1 MLNTRARAWFA
12 RRHVMVEYKF
22 KVSLLGEAGV
32 GKTSLILRYVKNFYK
47 EDLKS
52 TIGTNF
58 MTKTMTVGTSK
69 VQLLIFDIGAQK
81 IFSSMRVKYFQG
93 SNAAIAVFDVT
104 SRESLHALPEWII
117 SVKDVCGNIPIII
130 VGNKADLTD
139 DRVVL
144 RSDAEALAD
153 RFNCTYEEASAKTG
167 ESVEVVFEKI
177 TCACLETILEN
188 PMT

>member
-1 MLNTRARAWFA
+1 
-12 RRHVMVEYKF
+12 MVDYKF
-22 KVSLLGEAGV
+22 KISLLGEAGV
-32 GKTSLILRYVKNFYK
+32 GKTSLILRYVKNFFK

-58 MTKTMTVGTSK
+58 MTKAMNIGDTT

-93 SNAAIAVFDVT
+93 SNAAIAVYDVT

-130 VGNKADLTD
+130 VGNKADLVNE
-139 DRVVL
+139 RAVL

-153 RFNCTYEEASAKTG
+153 RFNCIYEEASAKTG
-167 ESVEVVFEKI
+167 ESVEAVFEKI
-177 TCACLETILEN
+177 TCACLETV
-188 PMT
+188 TDYTVA

>member
-1 MLNTRARAWFA
+1 
-12 RRHVMVEYKF
+12 MVEYKF
-22 KVSLLGEAGV
+22 KISLLGEAAV
-32 GKTSLILRYVKNFYK
+32 GKTSLILRYVKNFFK

-58 MTKTMTVGTSK
+58 MTKTMNVGTSG

-93 SNAAIAVFDVT
+93 SNAAIAVYDVT

-130 VGNKADLTD
+130 VGNKVDLID
-139 DRVVL
+139 ERAVL

-153 RFNCTYEEASAKTG
+153 RFNCMYDEASAKTG
-167 ESVEVVFEKI
+167 DSVEAVFEKI
-177 TCACLETILEN
+177 ASACMEAIIDEQVT
-188 PMT
+188 